1 MSLRPPDTGANL
13 VTKDELRAFVGN
25 LDDRKVIDILNLQ
38 PTSFEFEQ
46 AVIWSSGDGD
56 MLAKG
61 GHPMTEKVAEIVKI
75 LTADEDEPPPV
86 R

>member
-1 MSLRPPDTGANL
+1 MSLKPPNTGVNL
-13 VTKDELRAFVGN
+13 VSEDELRALARN
-25 LDDRKVIDILNLQ
+25 LDDGKVIEILNLQ
-38 PTSFEFEQ
+38 PTSSELEQ

-56 MLAKG
+56 MLAKR
-61 GHPMTEKVAEIVKI
+61 GHPMTEKVAAIVEI